1 MYLGIDV
8 GGTHTDAVVM
18 SGRKIV
24 AAAKALTNP
33 ADLLASIGEV
43 LDAVLAEAPVHK
55 IRHVN
60 LSTTLSTNALVQN
73 RVEEVAVV
81 VSAGPGLSPEHFR
94 PNDHYFSVV
103 GAMDHR
109 GIETAPLHDAELKT
123 AAARCREAGLKTAA
137 VVGKFSPRNPGHE
150 ERMAAAFKDS
160 MDHITLGHRIAG
172 RLNFPRRVATAYY
185 NAAVWR
191 LYNTFAD
198 AAEASLRELCITAP
212 VNILKADGGTM
223 PLEASRLM
231 PVESILSGPAASV
244 MGILALCDIDH
255 DALIFDVGGTTTDI
269 AVFVS
274 GDVVIERDGVGLAGL
289 ATAVRAIKTLSIG
302 IGGDSAI
309 GFENGYCVVGPE
321 RLGPCLAFGGEV
333 PALLDA
339 FNALEDLR
347 LGDYQASR
355 RGLEQLAAHAS
366 HAEGRSISAGEL
378 AQKAVQVAMDK
389 IRLAVE
395 DILMEINS
403 RPIYTIRALL
413 ERQSISPGLGYVMGT
428 PAAVFAPHIGR
439 ALGLDIT
446 APKRYDVANAI
457 GAALARTTME
467 VELFADTEQGV
478 MLIPSL
484 DIRRAVDLSYRL
496 ERARADALEAA
507 AGALASR
514 GIDPAESPIDI
525 LEDASFNMVGARG
538 LLGRNIRVRCQARPG
553 LLGIAE
559 D

>member
-24 AAAKALTNP
+24 AAAKALTNH
-33 ADLLASIGEV
+33 ADLLVSIGEV
-43 LDAVLAEAPVHK
+43 LDGVLAEAPVDK
-55 IRHVN
+55 IRHIN

-81 VSAGPGLSPEHFR
+81 VSAGPGLAPEYFR

-109 GIETAPLHDAELKT
+109 GMETAPLHDAELKT
-123 AAARCREAGLKTAA
+123 VASRCREAGLKAAA
-137 VVGKFSPRNPGHE
+137 VVGKFSPRNPAHE

-160 MDHITLGHRIAG
+160 MDHITLGHSIAG
-172 RLNFPRRVATAYY
+172 RLNFPRRIATAYY

-191 LYNTFAD
+191 LYNAFAD
-198 AAEASLRELCITAP
+198 AAESSLRQRGITAP

-223 PLEASRLM
+223 SLAASRHM

-244 MGILALCDIDH
+244 MGIIALCDIDH

-274 GDVVIERDGVGLAGL
+274 GEAVIERDGVGLAGR

-309 GFENGYCVVGPE
+309 GFENGYCAVGPE

-339 FNALEDLR
+339 FNVLDDLR
-347 LGDYQASR
+347 LGDYAASR
-355 RGLEQLAAHAS
+355 RGLEQLAAQITDN
-366 HAEGRSISAGEL
+366 GRSLSVDEL
-378 AQKAVQVAMDK
+378 SGKAVQVAMDK

-395 DILMEINS
+395 DILAEINS

-413 ERQSISPGLGYVMGT
+413 ERRDVAPNLGYVMGT
-428 PAAVFAPHIGR
+428 PAAVFAPHLGR
-439 ALGLDIT
+439 ALGLDIS

-484 DIRRAVDLSYRL
+484 DIRKSVGLSYKLDQARSDAVD
-496 ERARADALEAA
+496 AA
-507 AGALASR
+507 ASALFAQ
-514 GIDPAESPIDI
+514 GLEPDDSPIDV
-525 LEDASFNMVGARG
+525 LDDVSFNMVGERG
-538 LLGRNIRVRCQARPG
+538 LMGRNIRVRCQVRPG
-553 LLGIAE
+553 LLDIVE
-559 D
+559 DS